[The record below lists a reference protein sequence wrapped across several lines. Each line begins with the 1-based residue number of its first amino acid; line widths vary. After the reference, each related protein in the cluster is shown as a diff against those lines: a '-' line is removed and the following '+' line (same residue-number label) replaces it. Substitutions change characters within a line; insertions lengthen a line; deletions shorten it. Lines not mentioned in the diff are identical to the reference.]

1 MSVDLN
7 PAWFGRLDMQHPT
20 DGIASHLHIVDEE
33 TFFQTYIQHMNSMS
47 RTMRDNVK
55 YLGPG
60 LLVDPIE

>member
-33 TFFQTYIQHMNSMS
+33 TFFQTYIQHCLQFSFAGDDGYGVNS
-47 RTMRDNVK
+47 
-55 YLGPG
+55 P
-60 LLVDPIE
+60 